1 MVKAHA
7 WGRHW
12 LAFSDGKMTATALF
26 IAQLTALNISFKCQL
41 KGVVCSFSKL
51 NPVLKSHN
59 NIRQEVRRLHV
70 SAARCSRRVSAMVNS
85 DDALLRK
92 RLKRRALARVLKIKH
107 VCPSRLC
114 HSRSHKLEV
123 HTGRCASL
131 GFWQEPQARKQRHF
145 TQSQSHTM
153 GNIQKGVAVRAK

>member
-1 MVKAHA
+1 VVKAHA

-12 LAFSDGKMTATALF
+12 LAFSDGKMAATALF
-26 IAQLTALNISFKCQL
+26 TAQLTALNISFKCQL
-41 KGVVCSFSKL
+41 KGVICSFSKL

-123 HTGRCASL
+123 HTGRRFTWFLARTPSAQTKA
-131 GFWQEPQARKQRHF
+131 FHAKSEPYDGKHSERGRGE
-145 TQSQSHTM
+145 S
-153 GNIQKGVAVRAK
+153 